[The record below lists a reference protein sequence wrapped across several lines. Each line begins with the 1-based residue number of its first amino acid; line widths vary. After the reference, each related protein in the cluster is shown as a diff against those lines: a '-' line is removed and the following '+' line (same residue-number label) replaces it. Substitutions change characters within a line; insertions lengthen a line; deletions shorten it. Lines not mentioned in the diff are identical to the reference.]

1 MGYDLCSETEGT
13 FRFSFTVYPRII
25 SLALKYGW
33 KPKGTKMPQWH
44 DEMYEERDDWPGIYC
59 SNDYQVVSAED
70 ANNMADALE
79 QSLADISAEPVHAAD
94 EKDVIK
100 LKCPDGTMM
109 DGAPLGY
116 YYDLDPVSF
125 WGGQPQLIKDF
136 IKFLR
141 LGSYE
146 TW

>member
-1 MGYDLCSETEGT
+1 MGYDLCNETGET
-13 FRFSFTVYPRII
+13 FRFNFTEYPQVIE
-25 SLALKYGW
+25 LALKYGW
-33 KPKGTKMPQWH
+33 KPKGTKIPHWH

-70 ANNMADALE
+70 TNNMADALDR
-79 QSLADISAEPVHAAD
+79 SLPDILAKPVYSVD
-94 EKDVIK
+94 EKDVMKIK
-100 LKCPDGTMM
+100 CDDGTILE
-109 DGAPLGY
+109 GVPLGY
-116 YYDLDPVSF
+116 YDDLDPVSF
-125 WGGQPQLIKDF
+125 WGGRPQLIKDF